1 MTQQKANSINREY
14 YIALAAL
21 THELTGEEASD
32 ILSYLNK
39 FGVNGFFARID
50 ASDLSGKAKNNLN
63 DLHQYLRSF
72 EEVFGHDRS

>member
-1 MTQQKANSINREY
+1 MTQQKVNAINREY

-21 THELTGEEASD
+21 THELTGEEISD

-50 ASDLSGKAKNNLN
+50 ASDLTRKSKNNLN
-63 DLHQYLRSF
+63 DLHQYIRSF

>member
-1 MTQQKANSINREY
+1 MTQHKVNSINREY

-21 THELTGEEASD
+21 THDLTGEEISD

-50 ASDLSGKAKNNLN
+50 ASELSEKAKNNLN

-72 EEVFGHDRS
+72 KEVFGDDRS